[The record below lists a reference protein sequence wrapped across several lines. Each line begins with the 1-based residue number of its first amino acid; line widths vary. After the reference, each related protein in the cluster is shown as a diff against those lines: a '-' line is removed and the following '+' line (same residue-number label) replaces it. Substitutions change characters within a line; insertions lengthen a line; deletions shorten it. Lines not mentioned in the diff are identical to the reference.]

1 MDMMRLVFEI
11 SFMVF
16 WICMFIIRYPFA
28 QQNKKNNIVSDK
40 KDGIEKFTLAL
51 TSLGMLL
58 LPIVY
63 VATPWFSFADYHL
76 PNAWGIFGL
85 IMLIPVMML
94 FYRSHRDLGQ
104 NWSATLEIRDEHT
117 LVSSG
122 IYKHI
127 RHPMY
132 TAIWLWVICQALL
145 LQNYIA
151 GLSGL
156 ISFGVLYFLRVAKE
170 EQMMEIQ
177 FGQQYKV
184 YKQKTKRLI
193 PKLF

>member
-1 MDMMRLVFEI
+1 MMRWVFEI

-28 QQNKKNNIVSDK
+28 RRNKSNRIQIDQKTSQ
-40 KDGIEKFTLAL
+40 EKWLLGFTA
-51 TSLGMLL
+51 LGMML
-58 LPIVY
+58 LPVIY
-63 VATPWFSFADYHL
+63 VASPWLDFANYEL
-76 PNAWGIFGL
+76 PDLWGVIGL
-85 IMLIPVMML
+85 ILLSPASIL
-94 FYRSHRDLGQ
+94 FYRSHNDLGR
-104 NWSATLEIRDEHT
+104 NWSATLEIREEHT
-117 LVSSG
+117 LISSG

-145 LQNYIA
+145 LQNYLA
-151 GLSGL
+151 GLCGI
-156 ISFGVLYFLRVAKE
+156 ISFGLLYFLRVSKE

-177 FGQQYKV
+177 FGNQYV
-184 YKQKTKRLI
+184 TYKKNTKRLI